1 MFNLPS
7 TPTRPLALSLM
18 LMGCVVPQQSSN
30 SVDASA
36 FAERLSKGNTQLVDV
51 RTAAEYAEGHIAG
64 AANFDW
70 TNGQLEQRAQEL
82 DKSKPV
88 LLYCASGRRSAAAC
102 DYLNEEGFTDVVD
115 LAGGLATWMDADMPV
130 EH

>member
-1 MFNLPS
+1 MFNLTS
-7 TPTRPLALSLM
+7 TPTRLLALSLL
-18 LMGCVVPQQSSN
+18 LMGCVVPQQSST
-30 SVDASA
+30 SVDAST
-36 FAERLSKGNTQLVDV
+36 FADRLSKGNMQLVDV

-64 AANFDW
+64 ALNFDW
-70 TNGQLEQRAQEL
+70 TNGQLEQRAAEL

-88 LLYCASGRRSAAAC
+88 LLYCASGRRSAAARE
-102 DYLNEEGFTDVVD
+102 YLKEEGFTDVVD